1 MIFKWRWGK
10 KNTNDGGEKK
20 VKKKIYKPKKLK
32 KRRACLLENCPEND
46 GNGV

>member
-1 MIFKWRWGK
+1 MMV
-10 KNTNDGGEKK
+10 EKK
-20 VKKKIYKPKKLK
+20 KTKKKIYKPKKLK